1 MKINSKKKFWDRA
14 PNFSVLQWKR
24 NDEGGG
30 RILLGENTGSRVVF
44 LRSIKVPVCWSL
56 DFNWTALYMHIF
68 QPYVL
73 LSSDLHRIIRSVN
86 YSGSWRVTV
95 CCIFI
100 FCLKI
105 KHRISLR
112 IEPFWVI
119 TQRIVVIRYRRFGT
133 TCRSHLRSSRVQKG
147 FWILDSRRWDR

>member
-1 MKINSKKKFWDRA
+1 MTKVAGEYYWAKTQSAGPSFC
-14 PNFSVLQWKR
+14 
-24 NDEGGG
+24 G
-30 RILLGENTGSRVVF
+30 R
-44 LRSIKVPVCWSL
+44 
-56 DFNWTALYMHIF
+56 
-68 QPYVL
+68 
-73 LSSDLHRIIRSVN
+73 
-86 YSGSWRVTV
+86 SGSGVLESGFQMDCLVYTYFFSTIYIIQFVLAPDHPERNQNGRRRVFV
-95 CCIFI
+95 YRICI

-119 TQRIVVIRYRRFGT
+119 TQRIVVIHCRRFGT